1 MRLNNKGQALVEF
14 VIIAPILIFIIMSI
28 IDVGNIVLK
37 KMKLEDNLNT
47 VVELYEKGNYE
58 VISSLSNKESFNY
71 DLNKQNNM
79 TVITL
84 KQDIKV
90 NTPIL
95 NLILKDNYKIKT
107 SRTIYDE

>member
-71 DLNKQNNM
+71 DLNKQINM

-90 NTPIL
+90 NTPFL